1 MLKMEIN
8 ESTNVKENR
17 SMNTEIKRVT
27 VDDVTELCEISRET
41 FKDTFGADNTSD
53 NMKDYLDNAYSKDQ
67 LISEIN
73 TPGTTFWFLLSDEKI
88 VGYLKLNIDQAQS
101 DFVSTDSLEVE
112 RIYIR
117 KEYKRHG
124 FGSTLIKYALK
135 MTVESNKNQIWLG
148 VWEHNEAAKK
158 FYKKMGFK
166 QIRDHVFQ
174 LGDDKQRDLILL
186 KQLDK

>member
-1 MLKMEIN
+1 
-8 ESTNVKENR
+8 
-17 SMNTEIKRVT
+17 MNTVIKRVT
-27 VDDVTELCEISRET
+27 VNDVSELCEISRET
-41 FKDTFGADNTSD
+41 FKDTFGADNTSE
-53 NMKDYLDNAYSKDQ
+53 NMKDYLDNAYSKNQ

-73 TPGTTFWFLLSDEKI
+73 TSGTTFWFLMSDDKV

-101 DFVSTDSLEVE
+101 DSVAPGSLEVE
-112 RIYIR
+112 RIYIL

-124 FGSTLIKYALK
+124 FGSTLIKYAFEVAAK
-135 MTVESNKNQIWLG
+135 SNRSKIWLG
-148 VWEHNEAAKK
+148 VWEHNEAAKG

-174 LGDDKQRDLILL
+174 LGNDKQRDLILL